1 MDTSDPRHLGNIR
14 DLPAAGPG
22 QQNRFDELLSVAT
35 LSVGAYGVPVAGV
48 DDQTPHS
55 VDEVYVVMAG
65 SGRLTTGGQTYDVT
79 AGDVL
84 YVPAEEPHRF
94 HDISEDL
101 QLVVVFAPPYRAP
114 VTGS

>member
-1 MDTSDPRHLGNIR
+1 MDTSEHRHLGNV
-14 DLPAAGPG
+14 DDVPAAGSG
-22 QQNRFDELLSVAT
+22 QQNRFEELLSVAA
-35 LSVGAYGVPVAGV
+35 LSVGAYQVPASGS
-48 DDQTPHS
+48 DDQIPHS

-94 HDISEDL
+94 HDITQDL
-101 QLVVVFAPPYRAP
+101 QLVVVFAPPYRAR
-114 VTGS
+114 